1 MNYIVVSA
9 LAALC
14 HWAAVSWASSIT
26 NTTFL
31 IRANHTCLQPARLS
45 CPPHTWK
52 QSAFLVDTALLGCP
66 PPLMY
71 QQPNLP
77 FFLPPS
83 LLLLP
88 LVFASSP
95 PAPLSHR
102 CSLGTLG
109 SSKHHPNLCQRV
121 FVCVHTHR
129 DTHFTSVPKLLP
141 LIFSPKNNRVLTAAY
156 ICVEHL
162 LAYAIAYQI
171 LLKNVHFEHWPQPF
185 PVS

>member
-1 MNYIVVSA
+1 MPASSAPAGLIYICSSPQCVLVQRVRPVVNYIVVSA

-71 QQPNLP
+71 QQPSLP

-109 SSKHHPNLCQRV
+109 SSKHHPNLCQCV
-121 FVCVHTHR
+121 VCVCTYTHR
-129 DTHFTSVPKLLP
+129 HILHLCAKTLAPHFLS
-141 LIFSPKNNRVLTAAY
+141 
-156 ICVEHL
+156 
-162 LAYAIAYQI
+162 
-171 LLKNVHFEHWPQPF
+171 
-185 PVS
+185 